1 MDKLFGPNNPVT
13 VFLTR
18 LCDLIFLNLVFVV
31 TCLPLVTVGAAVTA
45 LYHET
50 IAIVKKESTYPVRS
64 YFASFKQNFRQATLL
79 WLALLALILFFSAD
93 LYVIYFVI
101 DPAYRFLQYPVWLIL
116 IGIASVLLYA
126 FPLLATHEETVPQLV
141 RNSFL
146 LSLSNFPF
154 TVFCVVLIGL
164 IVDLSLHNGSILVG
178 FFSLFLFFGCAALA
192 LFFSLFFVR
201 IFDKAD
207 KKP

>member
-13 VFLTR
+13 IFLGR
-18 LCDLIFLNLVFVV
+18 FFDLILLNVIFIV
-31 TCLPLVTVGAAVTA
+31 TCLPIITIGAAITA

-50 IAIVKKESTYPVRS
+50 IAIVKKESTYPARS
-64 YFASFKQNFRQATLL
+64 YFASFKQNFRQATIL
-79 WLALLALILFFSAD
+79 WSALLVLILFFSAD
-93 LYVIYFVI
+93 LYVIYNVI

-154 TVFCVVLIGL
+154 TVFCVVLIAL
-164 IVDLSLHNGSILVG
+164 IADFSLHNGSILVG
-178 FFSLFLFFGCAALA
+178 FFSLFLFFGCAAMA
-192 LFFSLFFVR
+192 LLFSVFFVR
-201 IFDKAD
+201 IFRKAE
-207 KKP
+207 KH